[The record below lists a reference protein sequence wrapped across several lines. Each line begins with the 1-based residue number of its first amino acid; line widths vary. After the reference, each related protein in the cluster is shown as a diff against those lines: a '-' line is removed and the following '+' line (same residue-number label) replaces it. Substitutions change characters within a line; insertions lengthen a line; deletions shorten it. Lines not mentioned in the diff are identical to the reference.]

1 MNISSVLLIAL
12 IGGAMLVTGLRTI
25 KYNKARDH
33 AYQAY
38 RKAIGILRTE
48 FQDNIDIATKMHIEI
63 ATGNFSKV
71 RFSTKA
77 WGVLLTEPFLVQMDE
92 DAANDLRQVYD
103 LIEEAETYRS
113 RLVEVSNQEPG
124 SAKSVRRE
132 EYRTSLSCTL
142 DELATKL
149 QRHLARVRED
159 N

>member
-12 IGGAMLVTGLRTI
+12 IGGAMLVIGLRTI
-25 KYNKARDH
+25 KCNKARDH

-92 DAANDLRQVYD
+92 DAANDLRQV
-103 LIEEAETYRS
+103 
-113 RLVEVSNQEPG
+113 
-124 SAKSVRRE
+124 
-132 EYRTSLSCTL
+132 
-142 DELATKL
+142 
-149 QRHLARVRED
+149 
-159 N
+159 